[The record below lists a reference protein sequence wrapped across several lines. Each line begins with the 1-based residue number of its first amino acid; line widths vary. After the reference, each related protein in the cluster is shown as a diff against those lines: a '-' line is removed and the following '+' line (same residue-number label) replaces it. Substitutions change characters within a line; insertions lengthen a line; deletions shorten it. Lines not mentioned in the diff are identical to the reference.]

1 MPGKAK
7 VFFETQE
14 VIVKG
19 QATRSRRNNESRKKP
34 DPRQSSEQG
43 SRVSAARDEFLI
55 HFTLQL
61 EAAKINQLVRL
72 STRQGDPGPKVNNF
86 LSFPFQA
93 IGCPVIS

>member
-1 MPGKAK
+1 ML
-7 VFFETQE
+7 FETQE

-19 QATRSRRNNESRKKP
+19 QATRSRRNSKSRKKP

-43 SRVSAARDEFLI
+43 TRVSSADRDEFLI

-61 EAAKINQLVRL
+61 DATKIKQLVKP
-72 STRQGDPGPKVNNF
+72 STRQTDTGPKVNNF

-93 IGCPVIS
+93 TGCPVIS